1 MSRGRAPAVL
11 LLVLAAGVLGG
22 CTGPDSTPWIAEQG
36 PTAHADDFPDP
47 VVATQDGRTDVERA
61 VAEIESRLAARD
73 EPLQVLSG
81 TLPDGTDVD
90 VEVVSITATE
100 TSVLA
105 RFRLLPAD
113 GQEVRLDVDGG
124 LSGTL
129 AAGDRSIADV
139 ELVDDATGRRLLPT
153 VFRPDVTV
161 EGEEQRCLCS
171 RLPRVLPVEG
181 VPLSAHYA
189 RPGEGF
195 DLVRLAVPG
204 LEQGA
209 PVSVG

>member
-1 MSRGRAPAVL
+1 MSPRRILAVL
-11 LLVLAAGVLGG
+11 LVVLAGPVLGA
-22 CTGPDSTPWIAEQG
+22 CSGPDSTPWIAEEG

-61 VAEIESRLAARD
+61 VADIEARLADRD

-90 VEVVSITATE
+90 VEVVSLTATQ
-100 TSVLA
+100 TSILA
-105 RFRLLPAD
+105 RLRLLPAA
-113 GQEVRLDVDGG
+113 GEEVPLVVEGG

-139 ELVDDATGRRLLPT
+139 VLVDDATGRKLLPT

-161 EGEEQRCLCS
+161 EGDGQRCLCS
-171 RLPRVLPVEG
+171 QLPRVLPAEG
-181 VPLSAHYA
+181 VSLSAHYA

-204 LEQGA
+204 LEPGA
-209 PVSVG
+209 PLSVG